1 MLLTMYIVRNYI
13 LHQKCSFPKPGLG
26 TLAVGTVFIQGLS
39 ATMGIEQYQYKG
51 GKAWEVRGWLALE
64 ARDSL
69 ARLGL
74 HLCICLLPPGSCGSC
89 WRSWLSWCS
98 WCQGACPACRVRTPP
113 FPITLADCPHR
124 MIHLPFGGVSPT
136 PRPTPCPTAALRGS
150 KEIARHFAE
159 SPAGRES
166 KIE

>member
-69 ARLGL
+69 LASSRVLWVL
-74 HLCICLLPPGSCGSC
+74 LAVLAFLVLLVPRCVSCLSS
-89 WRSWLSWCS
+89 
-98 WCQGACPACRVRTPP
+98 QDPP
-113 FPITLADCPHR
+113 FPHN
-124 MIHLPFGGVSPT
+124 
-136 PRPTPCPTAALRGS
+136 PC
-150 KEIARHFAE
+150 
-159 SPAGRES
+159 
-166 KIE
+166 